1 MNGVVLSVFESEMAS
16 VGGFFRVLCMWKWS
30 ESVGYVCRLRF
41 PLYGQREE
49 ADQIDALPR
58 QLQREGRRIRIA
70 DDGPGRYK
78 EGQSRRDQDV
88 DRIASELHSW
98 L

>member
-49 ADQIDALPR
+49 ADQIDGLPR
-58 QLQREGRRIRIA
+58 QREGRRIRIA

-88 DRIASELHSW
+88 DRKGSEFHSW

>member
-1 MNGVVLSVFESEMAS
+1 MNGLVLSVFESEMAS

-49 ADQIDALPR
+49 ADQ
-58 QLQREGRRIRIA
+58 REGRKIRMA
-70 DDGPGRYK
+70 GDGPGRYK

-88 DRIASELHSW
+88 DRKGSEFHSW